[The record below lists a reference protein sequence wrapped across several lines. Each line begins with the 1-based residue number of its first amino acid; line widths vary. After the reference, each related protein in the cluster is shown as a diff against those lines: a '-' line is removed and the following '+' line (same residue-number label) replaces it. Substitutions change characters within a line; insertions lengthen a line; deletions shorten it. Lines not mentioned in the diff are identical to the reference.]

1 MYKWL
6 LFTNQC
12 SRVGP
17 DGEPLQSRPQA
28 HTWTH
33 FIFARGSR
41 PQAHTWTHLIFARGF
56 RPQAHTWTNFIFAR
70 GIPGDNLWTLWNKKK
85 KSTNFYW
92 KLTKKQNKID
102 KDISEFFLLLE
113 KSCSLFSWWHF
124 TFRMVKSVIGNHE
137 YHA

>member
-1 MYKWL
+1 MRVQNPQQDCVR
-6 LFTNQC
+6 NQMKIHAE
-12 SRVGP
+12 SQGETKLDIMKIEKYRVIIY
-17 DGEPLQSRPQA
+17 ELYER
-28 HTWTH
+28 
-33 FIFARGSR
+33 R
-41 PQAHTWTHLIFARGF
+41 
-56 RPQAHTWTNFIFAR
+56 
-70 GIPGDNLWTLWNKKK
+70 KK